1 MDAYPTSHVE
11 RGRTQKDLDH
21 ACLRTLVVITN
32 GLVLRS
38 TTETAE
44 ATPIVVRARLFQ
56 KYLAL
61 LIRALERAMVIDV
74 SWSLLSRHQLTSQ
87 DTSVRKRTT
96 TADSQMGTLATE
108 TPSSLAIAALSNLL
122 SANMDV
128 GLKHCLTLGYH
139 EDPLLRS
146 AFLQLTSS
154 ILRTATP
161 FGGLDNQSAQSKQPK
176 PFLDALTSDN
186 LAFAVAICEVCP
198 LPEVDEM
205 LALLFRS
212 MEAKGTLMNLIKVMI
227 EKEVAQTREYS
238 LIYVD

>member
-1 MDAYPTSHVE
+1 MYVFQNLS
-11 RGRTQKDLDH
+11 
-21 ACLRTLVVITN
+21 C
-32 GLVLRS
+32 LVLNN
-38 TTETAE
+38 
-44 ATPIVVRARLFQ
+44 
-56 KYLAL
+56 
-61 LIRALERAMVIDV
+61 
-74 SWSLLSRHQLTSQ
+74 Q

-108 TPSSLAIAALSNLL
+108 TSSSLAISALSNLL

-161 FGGLDNQSAQSKQPK
+161 FGGLDSQLAQNNQPK

-212 MEAKGTLMNLIKVMI
+212 MEAKGTLMNLVKVMI
-227 EKEVAQTREYS
+227 EKEVAQTRKSCSCY
-238 LIYVD
+238 